1 MLLRFFD
8 AARPAFNSAGSGKH
22 ASWRRNNILHAMND
36 LIYLG
41 ITFAFFIVSALY
53 VRFCEQ
59 L

>member
-1 MLLRFFD
+1 MREGGD
-8 AARPAFNSAGSGKH
+8 V
-22 ASWRRNNILHAMND
+22 MND

-41 ITFAFFIVSALY
+41 LTLAFFIVSALY